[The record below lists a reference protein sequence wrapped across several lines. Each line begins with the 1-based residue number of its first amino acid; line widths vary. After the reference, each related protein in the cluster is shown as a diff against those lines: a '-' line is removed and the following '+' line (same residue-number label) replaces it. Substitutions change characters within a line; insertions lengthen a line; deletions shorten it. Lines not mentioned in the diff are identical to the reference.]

1 VAGYTACV
9 PRVGILLAVGLV
21 VAMVVAAFV
30 LPVPDPVQ
38 LRAWAAGAGAAAPV
52 LLLLTYVVA
61 TLVPVPRTV
70 FSLASGLLLGPVVG
84 VTVAL
89 VATAVSALLS
99 FALAR
104 SLGRRVVARHLTRAR
119 VRAVDERLTEG
130 GWLAVASL
138 RIIPAIPFLPTNYAC
153 GLSAVRPWPYLAGT
167 VAGSL
172 PGTAAAVVLGDT
184 LTGGTPP
191 ALLAVYALCA
201 VAGGL
206 GLWFAVR
213 RRGAEPAPVTST

>member
-1 VAGYTACV
+1 VCLVAA
-9 PRVGILLAVGLV
+9 L
-21 VAMVVAAFV
+21 VVAAFV
-30 LPVPDPVQ
+30 VPVPGAGQ
-38 LRAWAAGAGAAAPV
+38 LRAWASGAGAAAPV
-52 LLLLTYVVA
+52 LLFLTYVVA

-89 VATAVSALLS
+89 VATGVSALLS

-104 SLGRRVVARHLTRAR
+104 SLGRRLVARHLTGTR

-153 GLSAVRPWPYLAGT
+153 GLSSVRLRPYLAGT
-167 VAGSL
+167 IAGSV

-184 LTGGTPP
+184 LTGTTPP
-191 ALLAVYALCA
+191 LLLAVYAGCA
-201 VAGGL
+201 VAGAA
-206 GLWFAVR
+206 GLWFAIR
-213 RRGAEPAPVTST
+213 RPVTFHRRPVREVVAGD